1 MGRSEGR
8 LGDSQK
14 IRREG
19 GGDGGNKERRDGEKR
34 DNGGEERDRISRSL
48 LALSQSL
55 FVRCL
60 GSPPEHSHLGL
71 LECTEY

>member
-14 IRREG
+14 VRREG

-34 DNGGEERDRISRSL
+34 DNGGKEMGWVSVSL

-60 GSPPEHSHLGL
+60 RSPP
-71 LECTEY
+71 